1 MGSTG
6 ESLTIGEASRR
17 TGLSIDTLRF
27 YEREKLLPAPERSAT
42 GRRIRPRPLTTRRP
56 GSGGGE
62 RLEVWPEP

>member
-6 ESLTIGEASRR
+6 ESLTIGEVSRR

-42 GRRIRPRPLTTRRP
+42 GRRIFREGEVRRP
-56 GSGGGE
+56 CWLGKADDS
-62 RLEVWPEP
+62 RRR